1 MVKNGFA
8 VRVLLAASL
17 LAGCCVVDRNASAQM
32 ASAPAAKTDGPLG
45 LLTHEQA
52 EAILP
57 ASVFYRGQSAT
68 IQGRNSAGIRLNGG
82 RLVLAAIVDTGG
94 YSTAVQQ
101 TYQAYLLTEVALK
114 LGDKTLAPGA
124 YGFGFVAGDRMVIMD
139 VGANEILEAKT
150 TRDAALARPK
160 PLQLIADETATG
172 SYKLYLGRSFVELT
186 PQAK

>member
-1 MVKNGFA
+1 MTKNGCA
-8 VRVLLAASL
+8 VSALLAATL
-17 LAGCCVVDRNASAQM
+17 LAGSCAGNGLASAQM

-45 LLTHEQA
+45 VLTHDQA

-82 RLVLAAIVDTGG
+82 RLVLTAIVDTGG

-114 LGDKTLAPGA
+114 VDNKTLAPGA

-139 VGANEILEAKT
+139 VGANQILEAKT

-160 PLQLIADETATG
+160 PLQLIADQMVSG